1 MEVDFKTLADYVP
14 VFVAVIGVANT
25 VVKYAL
31 KKGSKDWD
39 GKASEDAQT
48 DLDVISA
55 QLEEILG
62 LLKDVMEEEKK
73 QAELRQYLERCKE
86 EKEGLK

>member
-39 GKASEDAQT
+39 GKASEDAQA

-73 QAELRQYLERCKE
+73 QAELRQYLERCKN

>member
-25 VVKYAL
+25 VIKFAL

-39 GKASEDAQT
+39 GKASEDAQA

-73 QAELRQYLERCKE
+73 QAELREYLERCKK
-86 EKEGLK
+86 EKKD